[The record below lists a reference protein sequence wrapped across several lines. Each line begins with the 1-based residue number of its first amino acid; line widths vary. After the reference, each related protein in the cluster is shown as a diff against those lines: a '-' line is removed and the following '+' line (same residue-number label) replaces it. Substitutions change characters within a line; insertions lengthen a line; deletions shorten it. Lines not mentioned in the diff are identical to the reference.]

1 MAQIRQDRLRQ
12 RASKI
17 ARLLE
22 HEYRTPHLGNF
33 RDPIKELVY
42 ISLTRQT
49 HGPNA
54 RASWEKVVGAGGP
67 RALLRMPA
75 RQIATM
81 IKAGGFSQQKA
92 AWISKSLRRIKSQ
105 MGVLSLGKLKKWNN
119 QRVESF
125 LHSLPGVGIKTARC
139 IMMYSLRRKV
149 LPVDVHVR
157 RLATRIGLV
166 RDGLSEKR
174 IHAELDKLIAP
185 KYRFSF
191 HVNSICHGRH
201 VCRAMR
207 PKCRECIILESCKY
221 GRVAVRSEAR
231 SSHLGSAA

>member
-1 MAQIRQDRLRQ
+1 MDQKRQDRLRE
-12 RASKI
+12 RAAKI
-17 ARLLE
+17 TRLLE
-22 HEYRTPHLGNF
+22 REYNTPHLGNF

-42 ISLTRQT
+42 IGLTRQT

-54 RASWEKVVGAGGP
+54 RSSWERVVGAGGP
-67 RALLRMPA
+67 RALLRMPVW
-75 RQIATM
+75 QIAAM
-81 IKAGGFSQQKA
+81 IKAGGFSKQKA
-92 AWISKSLRRIKSQ
+92 SWISKSLKRIQSQ
-105 MGVLSLGKLKKWNN
+105 MGVLSLGRLKNWKDE
-119 QRVESF
+119 RVESF

-174 IHAELDKLIAP
+174 IHAELDELVAP
-185 KYRFSF
+185 NYRFSF

-207 PKCRECIILESCKY
+207 PKCGECILLEICKY
-221 GRVAVRSEAR
+221 GRSAVRSEAR
-231 SSHLGSAA
+231 SSYLGSAT